1 MCAHGIILVL
11 NMDQLTISYTIIGCI
26 AALISSVA
34 WAFDPILFK
43 KLGEKVSPVC
53 MNLGRGVF
61 GILYLC
67 LLLIVFGIQPVPG
80 RALFFLGISG
90 ILGIA
95 LGDTFFLMGL
105 VRLGP
110 RLSVLM
116 ESLCPALTV
125 LLAFIFLKERPSAMV
140 WTGIILTIGG
150 VKWVLWE
157 RAPREKL
164 KENWASGIKFG
175 ILSVTCTSVGIIF
188 AKIGL
193 YTAAPIEATIIKLFF
208 GSMGL
213 LLWGLLSFKIKKW
226 VVPFVKE
233 PKLLKNLA
241 FAVFVAIGIG
251 LLFSVIALKY
261 ANATIAVPLNSTSPL
276 FILPMVAFVFKEKI
290 SLRSFLGAVIAVSGI
305 ILIFL
310 YS

>member
-1 MCAHGIILVL
+1 
-11 NMDQLTISYTIIGCI
+11 MDHINLSYTVIGCI
-26 AALISSVA
+26 AALISSAA

-43 KLGEKVSPVC
+43 KLGERVSPLA
-53 MNLGRGVF
+53 MNLGRCLF
-61 GILYLC
+61 GMVYLAV
-67 LLLIVFGIQPVPG
+67 LLLFFGMEPIPG
-80 RALFFLGISG
+80 RAFLLLGISG

-116 ESLCPALTV
+116 ETLCPVVTV
-125 LLAFIFLKERPSAMV
+125 ILAVLFLKERPSLQV
-140 WTGIILTIGG
+140 WAGIVLTIGG

-157 RAPREKL
+157 RTPREKL
-164 KENWASGIKFG
+164 KENWASGVKFG
-175 ILSVTCTSVGIIF
+175 ALSVTCTSVGIIF

-193 YTAAPIEATIIKLFF
+193 AEASPIEATIVKLLF
-208 GSMGL
+208 GSLGL
-213 LLWGLLSFKIKKW
+213 LMWGVVGFKIKKW
-226 VVPFVKE
+226 VHPFKDT
-233 PKLLKNLA
+233 KLIFKLSY
-241 FAVFVAIGIG
+241 AVFIAIGIG

-261 ANATIAVPLNSTSPL
+261 ADATIAVPLNSTSPL
-276 FILPMVAFVFKEKI
+276 FVLPMVAFMFKEKI
-290 SLRSFLGAVIAVSGI
+290 SLRAVLGAVIAVGGI

>member
-1 MCAHGIILVL
+1 
-11 NMDQLTISYTIIGCI
+11 MDQLNLSYTVIGCI
-26 AALISSVA
+26 AALISSAA

-43 KLGEKVSPVC
+43 KLGEKVSPIA
-53 MNLGRGVF
+53 MNLGRGLF
-61 GILYLC
+61 GIVYLGI
-67 LLLIVFGIQPVPG
+67 LLLFFGMEPIPG
-80 RALFFLGISG
+80 RAFFFLGISG

-116 ESLCPALTV
+116 ETLCPALTV
-125 LLAFIFLKERPSAMV
+125 LLAVLFLKERPSLQV
-140 WTGIILTIGG
+140 WAGIVLTIGG

-157 RAPREKL
+157 RAPRERL
-164 KENWASGIKFG
+164 KGNWRSGIKFG

-193 YTAAPIEATIIKLFF
+193 AQASPIEATIVKLLF
-208 GSMGL
+208 GSLGL
-213 LLWGLLSFKIKKW
+213 LMWGLVGFKIKKW
-226 VVPFVKE
+226 ISPFKDTKLIVK
-233 PKLLKNLA
+233 LSY
-241 FAVFVAIGIG
+241 AVFVAIGIG

-261 ANATIAVPLNSTSPL
+261 TNASIAVSLNSTSPL
-276 FILPMVAFVFKEKI
+276 FVMPMVALMFKEKI
-290 SLRSFLGAVIAVSGI
+290 SLRSILGALVAVLGI